1 VGIAALL
8 LLVLAAG
15 RLALALRR
23 SDDPRVRGFG
33 LGLLGAGVVLLVSNL
48 FDVTFVD
55 PKTSILAWTILGV
68 GAAVRRIDARR
79 TAVGAGPP
87 GA

>member
-1 VGIAALL
+1 
-8 LLVLAAG
+8 
-15 RLALALRR
+15 
-23 SDDPRVRGFG
+23 VRGFG
-33 LGLLGAGVVLLVSNL
+33 LGLLGAGVGLLVSNL

-68 GAAVRRIDARR
+68 GAALQRADARR
-79 TAVGAGPP
+79 RAIGGGSP